1 MDRELT
7 RNEVSH
13 ELITVPGAGHGL
25 VGVDPAVVAG
35 VRRRVLGFLA
45 DHLGSR

>member
-7 RNEVSH
+7 RKGVEH
-13 ELITVPGAGHGL
+13 EPITVPDGGHGL
-25 VGVDPAVVAG
+25 GGSDPAVVAG
-35 VRRRVLGFLA
+35 VRRRVLNFLA